1 MDQPTRRQSIPVT
14 IVTGFLGSGKTTLV
28 NRLLKEPAL
37 ADTAVI
43 VNEFGEVGIDHLLVE
58 QAIENAVLLKNGC
71 ICCTVRGDIADTLIE
86 LRERQER
93 GEIPSFSRIAIE
105 TTGLADPGPVAH
117 TLAEGG
123 AETACRLD
131 GIVATLDALAGAG
144 SLAAHE
150 EARRQVAMADRV
162 LLTKTDLASAA
173 ERSETERALRAV
185 NAAVPMKVAVH
196 GEAPAAAVFGVGP
209 AGGVAAWLGAP
220 HTHDH
225 DGHAHGP
232 EVAAI
237 LITHAAPLAWP
248 ALKLWLDSVLSTR
261 GAEILRLKGI
271 VRLAGQ
277 ERPLVLH
284 GVHHVLHPPAWLPAA
299 APAPEETAIV
309 VIARGLDAAG
319 LRETF
324 AAAVSERPFSW
335 DAGAHGSRSA
345 RGPRLRM
352 DPQGCNA
359 MQASRTEA

>member
-1 MDQPTRRQSIPVT
+1 MGQPTRRRSVAVTPIPVT
-14 IVTGFLGSGKTTLV
+14 IVTGFLGSGKTTLL
-28 NRLLKEPAL
+28 NRLLKQKAL

-93 GEIPSFSRIAIE
+93 GKIPDFRRIAIE

-185 NAAVPMKVAVH
+185 NASVPMRVAVH
-196 GEAPAAAVFGVGP
+196 GDAPAAEVFGVGP

-220 HTHDH
+220 HAHDH

-299 APAPEETAIV
+299 VPAPQETAIV

-319 LRETF
+319 LRESF
-324 AAAVSERPFSW
+324 AAAL
-335 DAGAHGSRSA
+335 A
-345 RGPRLRM
+345 
-352 DPQGCNA
+352 
-359 MQASRTEA
+359 